1 MQRSFVDYV
10 GFDVIRRVPN
20 PAISSAP
27 TSNKHL
33 SLPTADIVSA
43 AMNRKTG
50 FAECHASRGGWMTYA

>member
-20 PAISSAP
+20 LAISSAP

-33 SLPTADIVSA
+33 SLPIADIVSA
-43 AMNRKTG
+43 AMSSKTS
-50 FAECHASRGGWMTYA
+50 FARMSCF